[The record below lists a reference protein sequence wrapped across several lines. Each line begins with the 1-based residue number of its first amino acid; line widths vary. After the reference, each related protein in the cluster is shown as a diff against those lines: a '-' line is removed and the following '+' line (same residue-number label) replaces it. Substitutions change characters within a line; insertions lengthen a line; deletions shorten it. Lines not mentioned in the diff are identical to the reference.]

1 MPDLEV
7 VRDLLEFDLE
17 LAGSHQGPIPVITSP
32 PEKTWIWSD
41 LHLGD
46 RSVLFA
52 FDRPFHDVD
61 RMNGGA
67 AYGSDDTIICLGD
80 VAHPDAWDDRRLVL
94 DIQNCPGERVLIL
107 GNHDLD
113 REALREAGFTTQY
126 SLALCATDPPLVLS
140 HYPLHHLPVG
150 AMNVHGHL
158 HNQFEPTAWH
168 INLAV
173 EGIDYSSVGLV
184 WVLDN
189 ARQRHAAFSL
199 SRPSRSI
206 CSATPCRTRAP
217 RASRSRPGDAP
228 RPPGLLRRRGDIH
241 RGGVRPIPRFL
252 EQFLGPGAT
261 APGGSAPG
269 RDPGEHGA
277 GEVNRTA
284 DYQTSGIRRCR
295 PVQRVL
301 REHPDV
307 LLHVLDVAGDP
318 GVRFP
323 VLGAQPFLG
332 RLDLVAQPPLGVRD
346 RGRDRGHELRATEEH
361 QDHSDDDRHQLRRV
375 RQGDVHGVDSLSIP

>member
-158 HNQFEPTAWH
+158 HNQFERQMSRLVQADMQRRSSPTCTPWPKILLISARMRFAA
-168 INLAV
+168 IGAGRSAIASTSSRTSRRRISLARDV
-173 EGIDYSSVGLV
+173 RHFGRSSFSMT
-184 WVLDN
+184 
-189 ARQRHAAFSL
+189 RRSCRHDRFL
-199 SRPSRSI
+199 
-206 CSATPCRTRAP
+206 TRACF
-217 RASRSRPGDAP
+217 SR
-228 RPPGLLRRRGDIH
+228 
-241 RGGVRPIPRFL
+241 
-252 EQFLGPGAT
+252 
-261 APGGSAPG
+261 
-269 RDPGEHGA
+269 
-277 GEVNRTA
+277 
-284 DYQTSGIRRCR
+284 
-295 PVQRVL
+295 
-301 REHPDV
+301 
-307 LLHVLDVAGDP
+307 
-318 GVRFP
+318 
-323 VLGAQPFLG
+323 
-332 RLDLVAQPPLGVRD
+332 
-346 RGRDRGHELRATEEH
+346 
-361 QDHSDDDRHQLRRV
+361 
-375 RQGDVHGVDSLSIP
+375 